1 MWRIHVFTVRPLA
14 LHPDTKVKCAFLA
27 RLVCLP
33 DVLKCIGMHS
43 FMLQC

>member
-1 MWRIHVFTVRPLA
+1 MWRIHVFTVRTLGI
-14 LHPDTKVKCAFLA
+14 LPDTNVRHAFLA

-33 DVLKCIGMHS
+33 IFKCIGMHS